1 MLQWLFL
8 RSLFALYQLLAYLS
22 TSSNSKTLFWGE
34 SYKGISKMPGMGGI
48 ESGFQKPLRS
58 GIV

>member
-22 TSSNSKTLFWGE
+22 TSSNSKTLFAEE
-34 SYKGISKMPGMGGI
+34 SYKGRRTVPVT
-48 ESGFQKPLRS
+48 QNAWCRS
-58 GIV
+58 SAGTLDVG